1 MEARIC
7 YLPGL
12 ADKSQSFITF
22 YEVKWSCSVVS
33 DSFATPRTITH
44 QAPLSMGFPRQNTG
58 VHCHFLLQG
67 IFLTQGST
75 LDLLNFRWILYG
87 LRHQGSPSATVKR
100 NFCFTWSSLG
110 SVLSHGIHTL
120 VWGWECGAGC
130 LSQIWIALSKL
141 LFLSWTQV
149 PHL

>member
-1 MEARIC
+1 MLFFNGRLCCCLHNLDYGASWFFWWWKWTA
-7 YLPGL
+7 LL
-12 ADKSQSFITF
+12 TF
-22 YEVKWSCSVVS
+22 V
-33 DSFATPRTITH
+33 TPWTAPH

-87 LRHQGSPSATVKR
+87 LRHQGSPSAIVKR
-100 NFCFTWSSLG
+100 HFCFTWPSLG

-149 PHL
+149 PRL